1 MRNSLQLKLLA
12 AFMLVITVTLGTVI
26 WGISA
31 FFKDQILAGKQQEL
45 LKKGMELSSV
55 VHSFQEEAGSLDQ
68 LDEYLANA
76 DQYLDARIWIIDD
89 SHQIVAMSGRHPAGK
104 QVHGRPG
111 FGSGGHGPLGNGMGL
126 SPMGGVRGLNDLNSV
141 FSGQV
146 VMKTIDH
153 PYYGE
158 KMVVVAVPIKTADGS
173 VSGAVLL
180 NSPVTGINAFMQRI
194 YYYVGAGGLAAL
206 LLALLVVNHLTRAIV
221 RPLTAMEQAAGA
233 LAKGDYAT
241 RVEVKS
247 NDEVGR
253 LGHALNA
260 LAQDLANYMAEM
272 EKTEKLRRDFVAN
285 VSHELR
291 TPLTIMRGYTEALL
305 DGTAEPAQSTKYLR
319 TMQEETV
326 RLEHLV
332 KDLLDLSRLQSET
345 AAWKTEPIPLPAI
358 VESVF
363 HIVKPVAEQKNISLL
378 LEVDNAVPDIL
389 GNDDRLAQLLLIFL
403 DNALKHTMSGGQITV
418 SVAANPNEVMLSI
431 ADTGVGIAAEDLPY
445 IWDRFY
451 KADKS
456 HTRTESGA
464 GLGLAIAKQIIDQ
477 HRAVAEVTSE
487 LGQGT
492 IFSIIFQ
499 YNQQNLIQH

>member
-12 AFMLVITVTLGTVI
+12 AFMLVITVTLGTVL
-26 WGISA
+26 WGIST
-31 FFKDQILAGKQQEL
+31 FFKDQILAGKQHEL
-45 LKKGMELSSV
+45 LKKGLEMASAIQP
-55 VHSFQEEAGSLDQ
+55 FQEEAGSFDRLSD
-68 LDEYLANA
+68 YLASA
-76 DQYLDARIWIIDD
+76 DQYLDARIWIIDN
-89 SHQIVAMSGRHPAGK
+89 SRQIVAISGRHLAGN
-104 QVHGRPG
+104 QPRGPG
-111 FGSGGHGPLGNGMGL
+111 FGPGGHGPMGGGGMGL
-126 SPMGGVRGLNDLNSV
+126 SPMGGMRGLLNDLNPV

-146 VMKTIDH
+146 VMKTMDH

-305 DGTAEPAQSTKYLR
+305 DGTAAPSQSTRYLR

-326 RLEHLV
+326 RLERLV

-345 AAWKTEPIPLPAI
+345 AAWQIEAIPLPAI
-358 VESVF
+358 AESVS
-363 HIVKPVAEQKNISLL
+363 HMVKPVAEQKNIALH
-378 LEVDNAVPDIL
+378 LEIDNDVPDIL

-403 DNALKHTMSGGQITV
+403 DNALKHTTSGDQVTV
-418 SVAANPNEVMLSI
+418 SVAANVNEVILSVT
-431 ADTGVGIAAEDLPY
+431 DTGVGIAVEDLPY

-464 GLGLAIAKQIIDQ
+464 GLGLAIAKQIIDR
-477 HRAVAEVTSE
+477 HRAVAEVASQV
-487 LGQGT
+487 GQGT
-492 IFSIIFQ
+492 TFTIRFSLTSQ
-499 YNQQNLIQH
+499 T

>member
-55 VHSFQEEAGSLDQ
+55 VHSFQEEAGSLDR

-89 SHQIVAMSGRHPAGK
+89 SHQIVAMSGYHPPGK
-104 QVHGRPG
+104 QVRGPG
-111 FGSGGHGPLGNGMGL
+111 FGPGGHGPLGNGMGL
-126 SPMGGVRGLNDLNSV
+126 SPIGGVRGLLNDLEPV
-141 FSGQV
+141 FSGEV
-146 VMKTIDH
+146 VMKTMDQ

-158 KMVVVAVPIKTADGS
+158 KMVVVAVPIMAIDGS
-173 VSGAVLL
+173 GSGAVLL
-180 NSPVTGINAFMQRI
+180 NAPVTGINAFMQRI

-221 RPLTAMEQAAGA
+221 RPLTAMEEAAGT
-233 LAKGDYAT
+233 LAKGNYAT
-241 RVEVKS
+241 RVEAKS
-247 NDEVGR
+247 NDEIGR
-253 LGHALNA
+253 LGHAFNE
-260 LAQDLANYMAEM
+260 LAQNLANYMAKM
-272 EKTEKLRRDFVAN
+272 EKTEKMRRDFVAN

-363 HIVKPVAEQKNISLL
+363 HMVKPVAEQENISLL

-403 DNALKHTMSGGQITV
+403 DNALKHTMSGGKITV

-464 GLGLAIAKQIIDQ
+464 GLGLAIAKQIIDR

-492 IFSIIFQ
+492 TFFIHFQ
-499 YNQQNLIQH
+499 YSQQNLI